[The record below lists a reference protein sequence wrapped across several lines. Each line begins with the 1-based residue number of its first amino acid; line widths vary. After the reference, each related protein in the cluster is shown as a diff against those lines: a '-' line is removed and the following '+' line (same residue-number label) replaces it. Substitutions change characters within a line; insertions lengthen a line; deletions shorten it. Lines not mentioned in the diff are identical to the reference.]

1 MEVQN
6 ALCITSRSR
15 NKEGA
20 WQFLEY
26 FLSQEEDSAC
36 CFSSRKDI
44 FQRELEEAMTPD
56 YFYNEDGL
64 IQMLDGSID
73 MDGNALSGPF
83 MKARAWDSNGEVLY
97 YYMSQEQADALLEM
111 IEMLDFTPQGGAE
124 NRVLD
129 ILEEESA
136 GYLDGSRS
144 VKETA
149 EIIQNRVRNLVQ
161 EEL

>member
-1 MEVQN
+1 
-6 ALCITSRSR
+6 
-15 NKEGA
+15 
-20 WQFLEY
+20 
-26 FLSQEEDSAC
+26 
-36 CFSSRKDI
+36 
-44 FQRELEEAMTPD
+44 
-56 YFYNEDGL
+56 
-64 IQMLDGSID
+64 
-73 MDGNALSGPF
+73 